1 MPISPI
7 RLFVPNYFYKVGLER
22 MLKIRLDGLA
32 LPIHMNHCLGSDLRG
47 QEGFFAGIQALNS
60 GEIDVLACSGRHLP
74 LRLSGELNIAGAMFG
89 SSRNMA
95 VTGNPAEPD
104 FFYCSDLTG
113 TIAYQNAYPGAIRL
127 GGYNQAPNSGT
138 RVSIHRLLSQ
148 SELDLT
154 GVSESQYRLL
164 DWLVP
169 HPGAGLWV
177 LLTQKKRVEKKWPLL
192 AISDPLALLV
202 LKMER
207 KIARYLEK
215 KHRLYS
221 GVQLI
226 PDSKG
231 NRMSLRVCIP
241 ESEGQKSFHY
251 KTSIPF
257 KQSDKW
263 IALALEEMEVKGVHR
278 HTRRAFVHYS

>member
-1 MPISPI
+1 MPNSPI

-32 LPIHMNHCLGSDLRG
+32 LPIHVNHALGSDLAG
-47 QEGFFAGIQALNS
+47 QEGFLAGVEALNR
-60 GEIDVLACSGRHLP
+60 GKIDVLACSGRHLP
-74 LRLSGELNIAGAMFG
+74 LRLPGELNIAGALFG

-95 VTGNPAEPD
+95 VTGNSSEPD

-127 GGYNQAPNSGT
+127 GGYNHAPHSGAG
-138 RVSIHRLLSQ
+138 VSVHRLLSQ

-164 DWLVP
+164 DWMVP

-177 LLTQKKRVEKKWPLL
+177 LLTLKKRVEKKWPLL

-221 GVQLI
+221 GVQLL

-241 ESEGQKSFHY
+241 GCEGQKPFHY
-251 KTSIPF
+251 TTSIPF
-257 KQSDKW
+257 QQSDKW
-263 IALALEEMEVKGVHR
+263 IAKALEEMEIMGVHR
-278 HTRRAFVHYS
+278 HTRRAFVHFS

>member
-1 MPISPI
+1 MPNSPI

-22 MLKIRLDGLA
+22 MLKVRLDGLA
-32 LPIHMNHCLGSDLRG
+32 LPIRINHALGSDLPG
-47 QEGFFAGIQALNS
+47 ADGFLAGVEALNR
-60 GEIDVLACSGRHLP
+60 GDIDVLACSGRHFP
-74 LRLSGELNIAGAMFG
+74 LSFPGELNIAGAMFG

-95 VTGNPAEPD
+95 VTGRSCEPD

-127 GGYNQAPNSGT
+127 GGYSHAPKAGT
-138 RVSIHRLLSQ
+138 GVSVHRLLSQ

-164 DWLVP
+164 DWMVP

-177 LLTQKKRVEKKWPLL
+177 LLTVKKRIEKKWPLL

-241 ESEGQKSFHY
+241 GSESQKSFHY
-251 KTSIPF
+251 TNSIPF
-257 KQSDKW
+257 QHADKW
-263 IALALEEMEVKGVHR
+263 VALALEEMEVLGVHK

>member
-1 MPISPI
+1 MPNSPI
-7 RLFVPNYFYKVGLER
+7 RLYVPNYFYKVGLER
-22 MLKIRLDGLA
+22 MLKFRLDGFN
-32 LPIHMNHCLGSDLRG
+32 LPILINHSIGIDLPG
-47 QEGFFAGIQALNS
+47 LQGFLSGVQALNR

-74 LRLSGELNIAGAMFG
+74 LQLPSGLNIAGALFG

-95 VTGNPAEPD
+95 VTGNSAEPD

-113 TIAYQNAYPGAIRL
+113 TIAYQNAYPGAVRL
-127 GGYNQAPNSGT
+127 GGYNHAPQAGT
-138 RVSIHRLLSQ
+138 GVSVHRLLSQ

-177 LLTQKKRVEKKWPLL
+177 LLTLKKRVEKKWPLL

-226 PDSKG
+226 PDSIG
-231 NRMSLRVCIP
+231 NRMALRVCIP
-241 ESEGQKSFHY
+241 SSEEQKSFHY
-251 KTSIPF
+251 SSSIPF
-257 KQSDKW
+257 QHADKW
-263 IALALEEMEVKGVHR
+263 VALALEEMQVLGVHK

>member
-1 MPISPI
+1 MPNSAI
-7 RLFVPNYFYKVGLER
+7 RLYVPNYFYKVGLER
-22 MLKIRLDGLA
+22 MLKVRLEGMA
-32 LPIHMNHCLGSDLRG
+32 LPSQVNHALGSELSGAD
-47 QEGFFAGIQALNS
+47 GFIAGIEALHS
-60 GEIDVLACSGRHLP
+60 GEIDALACSGRHLP
-74 LRLSGELNIAGAMFG
+74 LKLPAGLNIAGALFG

-95 VTGNPAEPD
+95 VTGEASHPD

-113 TIAYQNAYPGAIRL
+113 TIAYQNAFPSAIRL
-127 GGYNQAPNSGT
+127 GGYNHAPQAGT
-138 RVSIHRLLSQ
+138 GVAVHRLLSQ

-177 LLTQKKRVEKKWPLL
+177 LLTLRRRVEKKWPLL

-207 KIARYLEK
+207 RIARYLEK

-226 PDSKG
+226 PDAKG
-231 NRMSLRVCIP
+231 NRMNLRVCIP
-241 ESEGQKSFHY
+241 SSDQNKSFHY
-251 KTSIPF
+251 STSIPF
-257 KQSDKW
+257 QHADKW
-263 IALALEEMEVKGVHR
+263 VEKALEEMEVMGVHR